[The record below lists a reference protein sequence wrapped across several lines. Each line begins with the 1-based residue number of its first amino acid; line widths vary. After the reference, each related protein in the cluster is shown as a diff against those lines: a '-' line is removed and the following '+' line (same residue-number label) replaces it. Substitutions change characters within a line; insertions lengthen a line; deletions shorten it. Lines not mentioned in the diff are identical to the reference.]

1 MRSRLA
7 QERSIKLD
15 AFQRV
20 RELQSQLHDVEQPP
34 LHMGCP
40 AGKCTFLWL
49 EGPPSLGDI
58 S

>member
-1 MRSRLA
+1 M
-7 QERSIKLD
+7 KLD

-20 RELQSQLHDVEQPP
+20 RELQSQLDDTEQPP
-34 LHMGCP
+34 LQMGCP